1 MSQDCPQLKY
11 LFKFVLLL
19 SCLIFITPA
28 NALGKI
34 EQTYVGGND
43 ATELVRAFNA
53 WVDENDGE
61 SWSKVLV
68 KEFPGIVFSS
78 ISLSFTTTTT
88 TTTTTKYIKILHS
101 VSTRSRGERI
111 DRGGRRLHLDSL
123 EIGYFGRQN
132 GGIKTCKILFE
143 ARERLQF

>member
-68 KEFPGIVFSS
+68 KEFPGIVFHQ
-78 ISLSFTTTTT
+78 SLCVF
-88 TTTTTKYIKILHS
+88 YNNNNNDDNNKI
-101 VSTRSRGERI
+101 
-111 DRGGRRLHLDSL
+111 
-123 EIGYFGRQN
+123 Y
-132 GGIKTCKILFE
+132 
-143 ARERLQF
+143 